1 MNLWAIAIIFICAVF
16 VASLIKLHLS
26 KSSYSLA
33 DLITRDGKHL
43 STTKILQLIGGIV
56 GTFIV
61 IKMTI
66 TGTMTW
72 DIFAIYLAYAASVDG
87 FTKAINAKFKSRENE
102 YPRYGY
108 GMDYDYDD
116 YRRRGNRKTEE
127 VDGIPD

>member
-43 STTKILQLIGGIV
+43 STTKILQLVGGIV

-66 TGTMTW
+66 TGLMTW
-72 DIFAIYLAYAASVDG
+72 EIFLVYLAYAASVDG
-87 FTKAINAKFKSRENE
+87 FTKAINAKFKNQFDNYERPSGSKR
-102 YPRYGY
+102 
-108 GMDYDYDD
+108 
-116 YRRRGNRKTEE
+116 TEGI
-127 VDGIPD
+127 DGIPD

>member
-1 MNLWAIAIIFICAVF
+1 MNFWAIAIILIVGVF
-16 VASLIKLHLS
+16 LASLIRLHFS

-43 STTKILQLIGGIV
+43 STTKILQLVGGIV

-87 FTKAINAKFKSRENE
+87 FTKVVNA
-102 YPRYGY
+102 RYKGQI
-108 GMDYDYDD
+108 DNYDVPKGSK
-116 YRRRGNRKTEE
+116 RTEGI
-127 VDGIPD
+127 DGIPD

>member
-1 MNLWAIAIIFICAVF
+1 MNLWAIAIIFICGVF
-16 VASLIKLHLS
+16 VASLIRLHFS

-43 STTKILQLIGGIV
+43 STTKILQLVGGIV

-87 FTKAINAKFKSRENE
+87 FTKAINAKFKSREQE
-102 YPRYGY
+102 YPRYGNDY
-108 GMDYDYDD
+108 EYDYS
-116 YRRRGNRKTEE
+116 RRGSRKTEE

>member
-1 MNLWAIAIIFICAVF
+1 MNFWAIAIIVIMGLFIAALVR
-16 VASLIKLHLS
+16 LHLG
-26 KSSYSLA
+26 KTSYSLA

-43 STTKILQLIGGIV
+43 STTKILQLVGGIV

-87 FTKAINAKFKSRENE
+87 FTKAINAKFKSREND

-108 GMDYDYDD
+108 GMDYEYDS
-116 YRRRGNRKTEE
+116 YRRRGSRKTEE

>member
-1 MNLWAIAIIFICAVF
+1 MNFWAIAIIFICIVF
-16 VASLIKLHLS
+16 IAALLKLHFGG
-26 KSSYSLA
+26 SSYSLA

-43 STTKILQLIGGIV
+43 STTKILQLVGGIV

-87 FTKAINAKFKSRENE
+87 FTKVINAKFKSQQNQL
-102 YPRYGY
+102 
-108 GMDYDYDD
+108 DYYNGSKRTDDYDD
-116 YRRRGNRKTEE
+116 
-127 VDGIPD
+127 IPR